1 MFTVEIAGRRWR
13 VGAQGHDISI
23 PLAFDAAQPS
33 FFGAPPAAAD
43 VVTAGSFVGDV
54 RRGGSCNCSSHTLT
68 PHCNGT
74 HTECIGHVT
83 AERLSVQI
91 DRATAEGSN
100 MSIVDL
106 TKLVRLRD
114 CETKASADKATKL
127 RLTNQARYTPQAAA
141 TAAKRE
147 GQASKPWQIAS

>member
-1 MFTVEIAGRRWR
+1 MARKSAAALSVVVANIDGRPRAPSDLTEFQQGVWERTVANE
-13 VGAQGHDISI
+13 
-23 PLAFDAAQPS
+23 
-33 FFGAPPAAAD
+33 AAD
-43 VVTAGSFVGDV
+43 VFKTAALQQLLRDYC
-54 RRGGSCNCSSHTLT
+54 R
-68 PHCNGT
+68 
-74 HTECIGHVT
+74 HVET

-100 MSIVDL
+100 MSIDDL

-141 TAAKRE
+141 TASKKA
-147 GQASKPWQIAS
+147 GGDVKPWQAVG